1 MSSKAGALDGFRRI
15 LVVMYCDVVGSTQI
29 LVDLR
34 EPEIFRELVD
44 TLGETVEGIVCH
56 HGGQTVRKDG
66 DGFVILFGHVTSYE
80 DAGRRATEAALDI
93 RQAAA
98 ALGATGGRPDVQLRL
113 RIVVHSG
120 LVLLLPGDI
129 VRGRFEIPGIPT
141 NVTAHLRALAEPDE
155 ILISESTLGADR
167 LFFRTGPRRL
177 VIPGGCPAPLAVYSV
192 LGREAV
198 ESRFAARIRR
208 GSAPFA
214 GRRPELAALEASLG
228 RCAEGHKVTAAV
240 VGPAGIGKTRL
251 AGEFLE
257 RAAARGIKSHRA
269 YCEGYLGARPL
280 QPFAQ
285 LTRSLLAGAPPRALE
300 NARVLAGYLG
310 GMTARDVQPLLS
322 LLAADG
328 GGVQAA
334 PPRPEAVAPA
344 LLALLARAGGGSS
357 LILCIDDWQWTDDAS
372 RKLLEL
378 VAAGIRTSMLVLLLT
393 REMDDRLLELP
404 SLAVVQVAPLSLAE
418 SRTAIEFLLAS
429 GDPFRIDRIA
439 RDAGGSPLFIEELC
453 QARPG
458 SAQPTTNADRSG
470 WLDMMIQAR
479 FSLLP
484 PESAR
489 LVQIAAV
496 IGHIIP
502 EWLFEAITQLSPEDP
517 ALRQLAVADFVY
529 AGDVEGTL
537 RFKHGI
543 TRDAIYNMVGLHE
556 RRALHG
562 QVVDALLARGE
573 AGDDMQPE
581 MLAYHCG
588 ACGDAKRALHY
599 AILAADKAMEASALD
614 RAQSQYRAAFEAL
627 AVLDDLPDRAKR
639 VSELVRR
646 YGLSCVVDPSPDQIR
661 VLEAMAALAR
671 SMGNPEGLALAQYW
685 LGAIHYGLGN
695 AGRSIAHLQG
705 ALKAAATL
713 GNPNLTAQ
721 IKASLGQS
729 HSAAADYPAAR
740 ALLDEAIAALRE
752 GQKGRLST
760 GLAYSL
766 CCRGFLAA
774 DQGRFDEAAAYYRE
788 VEAILG
794 DAEPPMLGSYMTQ
807 MAAISLWKEEWDRAI
822 EFGERGVRLSERT
835 RTRYIAMMS
844 RSLAAY
850 ARWRRDGDSAA
861 VEELVRT
868 TAWFMSGASQQRT
881 SLNYGWLA
889 EMLVARGD
897 PEGARFYAARAF
909 RRARAA
915 DRLGEATACRAM
927 ARIAAL
933 RPGIRG
939 PGHYLALAFRSAE
952 ARQSPRERAETL
964 LCAAEIAEARGECDR
979 VAELAGEAEAAFAA
993 LGLVRQAERAAALRC
1008 PLSSR

>member
-1 MSSKAGALDGFRRI
+1 
-15 LVVMYCDVVGSTQI
+15 MYCDVVGSTQM
-29 LVDLR
+29 LVRLK

-44 TLGETVEGIVCH
+44 TLGEAVEDIVRH
-56 HGGQTVRKDG
+56 HGGQIVRKDG
-66 DGFVILFGHVTSYE
+66 DGFVILFGHVTSHD

-93 RQAAA
+93 QQAAA
-98 ALGATGGRPDVQLRL
+98 TFGATGGLPDVRLRL
-113 RIVVHSG
+113 RTVIHSG

-155 ILISESTLGADR
+155 ILVSESTLGADR

-177 VIPGGCPAPLAVYSV
+177 VIPSGCPAPLAVYSV

-214 GRRPELAALEASLG
+214 GRQLELAALEAGLG
-228 RCAEGHKVTAAV
+228 RCAEGHKVIAAV

-251 AGEFLE
+251 AGEFLG
-257 RAAARGIKSHRA
+257 RAAARGIASHRG
-269 YCEGYLGARPL
+269 YCEAYLGARPL

-285 LTRSLLAGAPPRALE
+285 LISSLLAGAPPRALE

-310 GMTARDVQPLLS
+310 GMTARDVQPLLR
-322 LLAADG
+322 LLVADG
-328 GGVQAA
+328 GGGEAP

-344 LLALLARAGGGSS
+344 LLALLARAGGGAP

-378 VAAGIRTSMLVLLLT
+378 VAAGSRAPMLVLLLT
-393 REMDDRLLELP
+393 RDLDGRLAELP
-404 SLAVVQVAPLSLAE
+404 GLTVVQVPPLSLEDSRKAAE
-418 SRTAIEFLLAS
+418 ALLTG
-429 GDPFRIDRIA
+429 GDPFRVERIA

-458 SAQPTTNADRSG
+458 SAQPTADADRSG

-479 FSLLP
+479 FSRLA
-484 PESAR
+484 PEPAR

-496 IGHIIP
+496 IGHVVP
-502 EWLFEAITQLSPEDP
+502 EWLFEAITGLGPEDP
-517 ALRQLAVADFVY
+517 ALGRLAVEDFVY

-543 TRDAIYNMVGLHE
+543 TRDAIYNMVGLHQ

-562 QVVDALLARGE
+562 RVVEALLARGA
-573 AGDDMQPE
+573 AGEDVQPE

-588 ACGDAKRALHY
+588 ACGDAERALHY
-599 AILAADKAMEASALD
+599 AMSAANKAMEASALD
-614 RAQSQYRAAFEAL
+614 RAQSLYRAAFDAIATLE
-627 AVLDDLPDRAKR
+627 DLPDRAGR
-639 VSELVRR
+639 ASDLVRR
-646 YGLSCVVDPSPDQIR
+646 YGQACVVDPSPDQIE

-671 SMGNPEGLALAQYW
+671 SMGNEQGLALAQYW

-695 AGRSIAHLQG
+695 AGRSIEHLQG
-705 ALKAAATL
+705 ALEAAATL
-713 GNPNLTAQ
+713 GNPKLTAQ

-740 ALLDEAIAALRE
+740 ILLDEAIAALRLCRT
-752 GQKGRLST
+752 GRLST

-766 CCRGFLAA
+766 CCRGFLIA
-774 DQGRFDEAAAYYRE
+774 DQGYFDEAAAYYRE
-788 VEAILG
+788 VESILG

-807 MAAISLWKEEWDRAI
+807 MAAISLWKGEWDRAI
-822 EFGERGVRLSERT
+822 DYGERGVRLSERT
-835 RTRYIAMMS
+835 RTRYIAVMS

-850 ARWRRDGDSAA
+850 ARWRRDGDPAA
-861 VEELVRT
+861 VDELVRT
-868 TAWFMSGASQQRT
+868 AAWFMSGASQQRT

-897 PEGARFYAARAF
+897 AKGARFYAACAF

-915 DRLGEATACRAM
+915 DRLGEGTACRAM

-933 RPGIRG
+933 RPGRRDS
-939 PGHYLALAFRSAE
+939 GHYLALAYRSAE

-964 LCAAEIAEARGECDR
+964 LCAAEIAEARREYGKG
-979 VAELAGEAEAAFAA
+979 AELAAEAQAGFERLGMTAHAA
-993 LGLVRQAERAAALRC
+993 QAEALRSA
-1008 PLSSR
+1008 LTSSC